1 MSETRAIPIDAQLE
15 TVPQFSRRAKI
26 SERKTWA
33 MIAARELTVVRLGRS
48 VRIPISEL
56 DRLIQEAKA
65 SR

>member
-1 MSETRAIPIDAQLE
+1 MTEARAIQSGPELE

-33 MIAARELTVVRLGRS
+33 MIEARELAVVRLGRS

-56 DRLIQEAKA
+56 DRLIQEARA
-65 SR
+65 AL